1 MTSAAPSPT
10 VTNTTTVVPQST
22 NATPSDP
29 NVMPYFAPRSTQAR
43 LRGLTTG
50 VYDVSSTSYMYIL
63 IDALTG
69 SSGAGALKQ
78 ELMISRFQ
86 SNLFTTYFGDLDNVY
101 GDLIGMPRLAVETYT
116 YNPTTDLLTSDQW
129 DEVRTCDANYR
140 ARISSFFQAM
150 QAGGTPIGLTLM
162 TRAAT
167 GFDSHIYETWKSIDL
182 IAEGLTPPAVFG
194 RLGVNIRNEVVIQPL
209 TTTLTVS
216 ALHELNAL
224 MERIKPRETVITI
237 DINGL
242 AIHTPIQVNAVSA
255 SDSYFQVEKNV
266 TGVPDLANLPPTEVL
281 ASDVNPQ
288 ALWMQPGFTVQAPY
302 AAFNNS
308 QESAVYYLY
317 SDGSTTPIDSVTYST
332 ATDDSGT
339 LTPTSNYVQQL
350 PNSNWGPWVAFPL
363 ADSPD
368 NYPGG
373 EFGQTPLAAP
383 ALTASGQSYSFPW
396 TSQAAFV
403 ASLQN
408 QISAQGGQFN
418 TTSYRLPI
426 TKLTSSRTFDPTLAI
441 PTTVPVKD
449 STVTT
454 NWIRRG
460 TPSALTAAN
469 T

>member
-1 MTSAAPSPT
+1 MTSPSPSPT
-10 VTNTTTVVPQST
+10 VTNTTTVTPSSNNT
-22 NATPSDP
+22 TPSDP

-43 LRGLTTG
+43 LRGLTTD

-63 IDALTG
+63 IDSLSGT
-69 SSGAGALKQ
+69 SGAGALKQ
-78 ELMISRFQ
+78 ELMVSRFQ

-101 GDLIGMPRLAVETYT
+101 GDLINMPRLAIETYT
-116 YNPTTDLLTSDQW
+116 YSPVTDLLTSDQW

-150 QAGGTPIGLTLM
+150 QAGGTPVGLILM

-167 GFDSHIYETWKSIDL
+167 GFDAHIYETWKNIDSI
-182 IAEGLTPPAVFG
+182 AAGRTPPVVFG

-209 TTTLTVS
+209 TSSITVS
-216 ALHELNAL
+216 ALHELNGL
-224 MERIKPRETVITI
+224 MERIKPRETVITL

-242 AIHTPIQVNAVSA
+242 AIHVPISINAVSA

-281 ASDVNPQ
+281 AADVNPQ
-288 ALWMQPGFTVQAPY
+288 ALWLQPGFAVQAPY

-317 SDGSTTPIDSVTYST
+317 SDTSSTPIDSVTYGT

-339 LTPTSNYVQQL
+339 VVSQSNFIQQL
-350 PNSNWGPWVAFPL
+350 PQANWGPWVAFPV

-383 ALTASGQSYSFPW
+383 ALTASGQAYSFPW
-396 TSQAAFV
+396 ASQAAFV

-408 QISAQGGQFN
+408 QIEAAGGQFN
-418 TTSYRLPI
+418 DQTYRLPI
-426 TKLTSSRTFDPTLAI
+426 SRLSSSRTYDPTLAI
-441 PTTVPVKD
+441 PTQVPVKD

-454 NWIRRG
+454 PYIRRG
-460 TPSALTAAN
+460 VPATGVIG
-469 T
+469 